1 MSPWGKEIRVSG
13 TRSCTIGMED
23 SMLRPIAASNART
36 ELFSLL
42 SGINADHE
50 PVLITSK
57 NGNGV
62 LVAEED
68 WRGIEETLYLFS
80 VPGMREA
87 LLEARAEPVEG
98 MARLEDL

>member
-1 MSPWGKEIRVSG
+1 
-13 TRSCTIGMED
+13 
-23 SMLRPIAASNART
+23 MLRPIAASNARS

-68 WRGIEETLYLFS
+68 WRGIEETLYLLS

-87 LLEARAEPVEG
+87 LLEARKEPADG

>member
-1 MSPWGKEIRVSG
+1 
-13 TRSCTIGMED
+13 
-23 SMLRPIAASNART
+23 MLRPIPASRARA

-42 SGINADHE
+42 RAVNTDHE

-57 NGNGV
+57 GGNGV

-68 WRGIEETLYLFS
+68 WRSIEETMFLVGL
-80 VPGMREA
+80 PGMREA
-87 LLEARAEPVEG
+87 LLEARRGRPGE

>member
-1 MSPWGKEIRVSG
+1 
-13 TRSCTIGMED
+13 
-23 SMLRPIAASNART
+23 MLQPIPASKART
-36 ELFSLL
+36 NLFNLL
-42 SGINADHE
+42 TGINANHE

-68 WRGIEETLYLFS
+68 WRGIEETLYLMS
-80 VPGMREA
+80 APGMREA
-87 LLEARAEPVEG
+87 LLEAHQERTED

>member
-1 MSPWGKEIRVSG
+1 
-13 TRSCTIGMED
+13 
-23 SMLRPIAASNART
+23 MLRPIAASNART
-36 ELFSLL
+36 DLFNLL
-42 SGINADHE
+42 SGINADHQ

-68 WRGIEETLYLFS
+68 WRGIEETLYLLS
-80 VPGMREA
+80 VPDMREA
-87 LLEARAEPVEG
+87 LLEARQERPED

>member
-1 MSPWGKEIRVSG
+1 
-13 TRSCTIGMED
+13 
-23 SMLRPIAASNART
+23 MLRPIPASNART
-36 ELFSLL
+36 DLFTLL

-57 NGNGV
+57 GGNGV

-68 WRGIEETLYLFS
+68 WRGIEETLYLLS

-87 LLEARAEPVEG
+87 LLEAKAEKPED

>member
-1 MSPWGKEIRVSG
+1 
-13 TRSCTIGMED
+13 
-23 SMLRPIAASNART
+23 MLHSIPASNARAD
-36 ELFSLL
+36 LFNLL
-42 SGINADHE
+42 SGVNANHE

-68 WRGIEETLYLFS
+68 WRGIEETLYLLS
-80 VPGMREA
+80 IPGIGEA
-87 LLEARAEPVEG
+87 LVEARQEPVEG

>member
-1 MSPWGKEIRVSG
+1 MSGGKKSL
-13 TRSCTIGMED
+13 TQ
-23 SMLRPIAASNART
+23 
-36 ELFSLL
+36 LFSLL

-68 WRGIEETLYLFS
+68 WRG
-80 VPGMREA
+80 MREA
-87 LLEARAEPVEG
+87 LREARQEPVEH
-98 MARLEDL
+98 MVRLEDP

>member
-1 MSPWGKEIRVSG
+1 
-13 TRSCTIGMED
+13 
-23 SMLRPIAASNART
+23 MLRPIPASNART

-42 SGINADHE
+42 TGINANHE

-68 WRGIEETLYLFS
+68 WRGIEETLYLLS
-80 VPGMREA
+80 VPRMRES
-87 LLEARAEPVEG
+87 LLEARQEPVEG
-98 MARLEDL
+98 MLRLEDL

>member
-1 MSPWGKEIRVSG
+1 
-13 TRSCTIGMED
+13 
-23 SMLRPIAASNART
+23 MLRPIPASNART
-36 ELFSLL
+36 DLFNLL
-42 SGINADHE
+42 SGINTDHE

-68 WRGIEETLYLFS
+68 WRGIEETLYLLS

-87 LLEARAEPVEG
+87 LQEARQERPED

>member
-1 MSPWGKEIRVSG
+1 
-13 TRSCTIGMED
+13 
-23 SMLRPIAASNART
+23 MLRPIPASNART
-36 ELFSLL
+36 DLFTLL
-42 SGINADHE
+42 SGINANHE

-57 NGNGV
+57 GGNGV

-68 WRGIEETLYLFS
+68 WRGIEETLYLLS

-87 LLEARAEPVEG
+87 LLEAKAEKPED

>member
-1 MSPWGKEIRVSG
+1 MLSPI
-13 TRSCTIGMED
+13 
-23 SMLRPIAASNART
+23 PASNARAD
-36 ELFSLL
+36 LFNLL
-42 SGINADHE
+42 TGVNASHE

-68 WRGIEETLYLFS
+68 WRGIEETLYLLG
-80 VPGMREA
+80 VPGLRED
-87 LLEARAEPVEG
+87 LLAARKEPVEG

>member
-1 MSPWGKEIRVSG
+1 
-13 TRSCTIGMED
+13 
-23 SMLRPIAASNART
+23 MLRPTPASNART
-36 ELFSLL
+36 DLFNLL
-42 SGINADHE
+42 TGVNADHE

-87 LLEARAEPVEG
+87 LLEARVEPVEK

>member
-1 MSPWGKEIRVSG
+1 
-13 TRSCTIGMED
+13 
-23 SMLRPIAASNART
+23 MLHPIPASNARAD
-36 ELFSLL
+36 LFKLL
-42 SGINADHE
+42 TGVNASHE

-68 WRGIEETLYLFS
+68 WRGIEETLYLLG
-80 VPGMREA
+80 VPGTGEA
-87 LLEARAEPVEG
+87 LMEARQERVED

>member
-1 MSPWGKEIRVSG
+1 
-13 TRSCTIGMED
+13 
-23 SMLRPIAASNART
+23 MLRPIPASNARID
-36 ELFSLL
+36 LFNLL
-42 SGINADHE
+42 TGVNADHE

-80 VPGMREA
+80 IPGMREA
-87 LLEARAEPVEG
+87 LLEAKAEPVEK

>member
-1 MSPWGKEIRVSG
+1 
-13 TRSCTIGMED
+13 
-23 SMLRPIAASNART
+23 MLHPIPASNARAD
-36 ELFSLL
+36 LFNLL
-42 SGINADHE
+42 SGVNTNHE

-68 WRGIEETLYLFS
+68 WRGIEETLYLLGI
-80 VPGMREA
+80 PGMGEA
-87 LLEARAEPVEG
+87 LLEARQERPTD

>member
-1 MSPWGKEIRVSG
+1 
-13 TRSCTIGMED
+13 
-23 SMLRPIAASNART
+23 MLRPIPASNART
-36 ELFSLL
+36 DLFNLL
-42 SGINADHE
+42 SGINSDHE

-68 WRGIEETLYLFS
+68 WRGIEETLYLLGI
-80 VPGMREA
+80 PGMREV
-87 LLEARAEPVEG
+87 LLEARQERPED

>member
-1 MSPWGKEIRVSG
+1 
-13 TRSCTIGMED
+13 
-23 SMLRPIAASNART
+23 MLHPIPASNARAD
-36 ELFSLL
+36 LFNLL
-42 SGINADHE
+42 TGVNASHE

-68 WRGIEETLYLFS
+68 WRGIEETLYLLS
-80 VPGMREA
+80 VPGMGEA
-87 LLEARAEPVEG
+87 LMAARQERAED